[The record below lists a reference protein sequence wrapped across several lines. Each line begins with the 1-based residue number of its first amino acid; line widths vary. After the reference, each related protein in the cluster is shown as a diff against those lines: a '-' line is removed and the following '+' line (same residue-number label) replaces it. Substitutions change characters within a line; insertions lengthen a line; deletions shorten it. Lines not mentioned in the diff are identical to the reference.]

1 MIRAD
6 YENGIGMIAGDTET
20 IIKELMGI
28 LDSLNKN
35 GSLSDYE
42 RIALMILLL
51 PDDKKRASKLLDTVN
66 RINRESDIKKYSPT
80 KIDQAFD
87 LSALDEKEANLIIE
101 RLVKENEKRFK

>member
-6 YENGIGMIAGDTET
+6 YVNGIGMIAGDTEI

-35 GSLSDYE
+35 GSLSDFE
-42 RIALMILLL
+42 RIALMIMLL
-51 PDDKKRASKLLDTVN
+51 PDNKKRASHLLDTVN
-66 RINRESDIKKYSPT
+66 HINSESDIKKYSPT

-87 LSALDEKEANLIIE
+87 LSALDEKEAKEIIE